1 MRDSELAFTP
11 YINAYH
17 LNAIYDLL
25 LFPYRLYAVNVMLLQ
40 LKAKFAYVWSSAEA
54 GEGDTHSV
62 KHALHGDCY
71 STAVKPRSK
80 SSRAHQGVMA
90 KS

>member
-1 MRDSELAFTP
+1 
-11 YINAYH
+11 
-17 LNAIYDLL
+17 
-25 LFPYRLYAVNVMLLQ
+25 MLLQ

-71 STAVKPRSK
+71 SALL
-80 SSRAHQGVMA
+80 
-90 KS
+90 